1 VAGMSRQPA
10 RIFELIKTRERHDLD
25 TIVIPARE
33 EGFQSVF
40 MRQHCWW
47 PAPKI
52 RSDLSK
58 KIRYIAV
65 YRAAPVSA
73 ITHYALIESIKRLP
87 SSDKCIIRF
96 SQPEEIGPLGYV
108 PTGQVKPVQGRR
120 YTNISKLRHA
130 KTLED
135 AF

>member
-1 VAGMSRQPA
+1 MSRQPA

-73 ITHYALIESIKRLP
+73 ITHYALSSPLSVFPAQTSASSGFLSPKR
-87 SSDKCIIRF
+87 SD
-96 SQPEEIGPLGYV
+96 
-108 PTGQVKPVQGRR
+108 
-120 YTNISKLRHA
+120 H
-130 KTLED
+130 
-135 AF
+135 